1 MQSPESYLP
10 QNRHALTQ
18 SPESLPTEAKAIT
31 QTATRTL
38 WVRMAEIYGHR
49 WNTAYGSDPDP
60 EGAAG
65 TWAKGLA
72 GVTPAQ
78 LADGLKACIT
88 SSDPWPPTLPEF
100 RAMCLGIPS
109 LVSVRAEVNGKG
121 DRTPFAMLVWQR
133 LDSYQYRQV
142 SAKDAERMLA
152 GAYEDAREF
161 VMRGGALPEVVGAV
175 SHEEKPFV
183 PVSPDV
189 AEKHMLNLRR
199 ELYGADYITKAD
211 EAF

>member
-1 MQSPESYLP
+1 
-10 QNRHALTQ
+10 
-18 SPESLPTEAKAIT
+18 
-31 QTATRTL
+31 
-38 WVRMAEIYGHR
+38 MAEIYGHR
-49 WNTAYGSDPDP
+49 WTSAYGDSTEAD
-60 EGAAG
+60 GAAG

-72 GVTPAQ
+72 GITPTQ

-109 LVSVRAEVNGKG
+109 LVSVRAEINGKG

-133 LDSYQYRQV
+133 LDSYQFRQV

-161 VMRGGALPEVVGAV
+161 VMRGGELPQVVAAV
-175 SHEEKPFV
+175 EHEEKEVTPLT
-183 PVSPDV
+183 PEETK
-189 AEKHMLNLRR
+189 AKLARLQAM
-199 ELYGADYITKAD
+199 LYGGDDYITKAD
-211 EAF
+211 ATF

>member
-1 MQSPESYLP
+1 MQRIDNLP
-10 QNRHALTQ
+10 QTVSEPTPLPAS
-18 SPESLPTEAKAIT
+18 SPIGPTAA
-31 QTATRTL
+31 RTL

-49 WNTAYGSDPDP
+49 WTSAYGDSTEAD
-60 EGAAG
+60 GAAG

-72 GVTPAQ
+72 GITPTQ

-109 LVSVRAEVNGKG
+109 LVSVRAEINGKG

-133 LDSYQYRQV
+133 LDSYQFRQV

-161 VMRGGALPEVVGAV
+161 VMRGGELPQVVAAV
-175 SHEEKPFV
+175 EHEEKEVTPLT
-183 PVSPDV
+183 PEETK
-189 AEKHMLNLRR
+189 AKLARLQAM
-199 ELYGADYITKAD
+199 LYGGDDYITKAD
-211 EAF
+211 ATF